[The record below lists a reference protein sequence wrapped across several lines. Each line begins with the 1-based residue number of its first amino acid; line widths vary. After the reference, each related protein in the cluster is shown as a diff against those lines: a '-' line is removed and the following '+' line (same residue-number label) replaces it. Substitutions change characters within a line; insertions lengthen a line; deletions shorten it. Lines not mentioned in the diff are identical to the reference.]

1 MAEIRRGFGGEP
13 LGNERLP
20 WLEPVED
27 EDDFPETGGGG
38 GGGRIALWLVIG
50 LVVIAVLFGGFIVW
64 QRHREQSADIGTIIR
79 AQPGPYK
86 EKPAN
91 PGGLPVNESDVIASK
106 MGTGNDIDS
115 PIDLS
120 KYPEQPI
127 AGPGAPKDQE
137 PQPAPA
143 APGKPAIPPAAN
155 VPAAPAPAPVAK
167 APPKPQLAYNAPAA
181 ASAPVV
187 KAPPPAPR
195 PQTPAAPPRATI
207 PAAPPSASAGGG
219 GTIQLG
225 ALASEAKAK
234 QVWKSLSTRFSTL
247 APLAMSITP
256 VKVGDNTLYRLR
268 ASGGDASRLCAQLK
282 VAGETCNVV
291 H

>member
-13 LGNERLP
+13 LGSERLP

-27 EDDFPETGGGG
+27 EDDFPEADGGG
-38 GGGRIALWLVIG
+38 GGGRVALWLVIG

-64 QRHREQSADIGTIIR
+64 QRHRAQRADIGQIIH
-79 AQPGPYK
+79 APVGPYK

-91 PGGLPVNESDVIASK
+91 PGGLPVNESDVIASR

-120 KYPEQPI
+120 KIPEQPI
-127 AGPGAPKDQE
+127 TGPGSDRGQE
-137 PQPAPA
+137 PQAPPKAPAPA
-143 APGKPAIPPAAN
+143 TAT
-155 VPAAPAPAPVAK
+155 VPVAPAPAPTTK
-167 APPKPQLAYNAPAA
+167 APPHPALAYAAPTA

-187 KAPPPAPR
+187 KASPSAPKASAPPVAAR
-195 PQTPAAPPRATI
+195 PDLPVAAP
-207 PAAPPSASAGGG
+207 SAGS

-225 ALASEAKAK
+225 ALGSEAKAK
-234 QVWKSLSTRFSTL
+234 QVWKSLSSRFSSL

-256 VKVGDNTLYRLR
+256 VKVGDATLYRLR
-268 ASGGDASRLCAQLK
+268 ASGGDARRLCAQLK

-291 H
+291 N

>member
-27 EDDFPETGGGG
+27 EDDLPETGGG
-38 GGGRIALWLVIG
+38 GGGRIALWLVVL

-64 QRHREQSADIGTIIR
+64 QRHRAQSADIGQLIH
-79 AQPGPYK
+79 APVGPYK

-91 PGGLPVNESDVIASK
+91 PGGLPVNESDVIASR

-120 KYPEQPI
+120 KIPEQPI
-127 AGPGAPKDQE
+127 TGAGSDRGQE
-137 PQPAPA
+137 PQAPPKAPTAATASAPA
-143 APGKPAIPPAAN
+143 T
-155 VPAAPAPAPVAK
+155 PAPAPVTK
-167 APPKPQLAYNAPAA
+167 APPRPAIAYAPNA

-187 KAPPPAPR
+187 KAPPASRPSAPPVPAKA
-195 PQTPAAPPRATI
+195 AAPTT
-207 PAAPPSASAGGG
+207 PPLAGG

-225 ALASEAKAK
+225 ALGSEAKAK
-234 QVWKSLSTRFSTL
+234 QVWKSLSGRFASL

-256 VKVGDNTLYRLR
+256 VKVGDTTLYRLR
-268 ASGGDASRLCAQLK
+268 ASGGDARRLCAQLR

-291 H
+291 N

>member
-27 EDDFPETGGGG
+27 EEDFPETGGGG
-38 GGGRIALWLVIG
+38 GGGRFALWAVVA
-50 LVVIAVLFGGFIVW
+50 LVVIAILFGGFIVW
-64 QRHREQSADIGTIIR
+64 QRHHAQRADIGQIIH
-79 AQPGPYK
+79 AEPGPYK

-91 PGGLPVNESDVIASK
+91 PGGLAVNESDVIASR

-120 KYPEQPI
+120 KIPEQPI
-127 AGPGAPKDQE
+127 TGPGSDQGQE
-137 PQPAPA
+137 PQPAP
-143 APGKPAIPPAAN
+143 KPASPGAPTA
-155 VPAAPAPAPVAK
+155 PTTAPAAK
-167 APPKPQLAYNAPAA
+167 APPHPALAYVPPTA

-195 PQTPAAPPRATI
+195 ASAPLIPAKPGAPAAA
-207 PAAPPSASAGGG
+207 PAPGSY

-225 ALASEAKAK
+225 ALGSEAKAK
-234 QVWKSLSTRFSTL
+234 QVWKSLSSRFGSL

-256 VKVGDNTLYRLR
+256 VKIGDTTLYRLR
-268 ASGGDASRLCAQLK
+268 ASGGDARKLCAQLK

-291 H
+291 N

>member
-27 EDDFPETGGGG
+27 EDDLPETGGG
-38 GGGRIALWLVIG
+38 GGGRIALWLVVL

-64 QRHREQSADIGTIIR
+64 QRHRAQSADIGQIIH
-79 AQPGPYK
+79 APVGPYK

-91 PGGLPVNESDVIASK
+91 PGGLPVNESDVIASR

-120 KYPEQPI
+120 KIPEQPI
-127 AGPGAPKDQE
+127 TGAGSDRGQE
-137 PQPAPA
+137 PQAPPQAPTAQAPNAPA
-143 APGKPAIPPAAN
+143 AA
-155 VPAAPAPAPVAK
+155 VPAPVTKTPPRPAIAY
-167 APPKPQLAYNAPAA
+167 APNA

-187 KAPPPAPR
+187 KAPPASRPSAPPVPAKA
-195 PQTPAAPPRATI
+195 AAPTT
-207 PAAPPSASAGGG
+207 PPSAGG

-225 ALASEAKAK
+225 ALGSEAKAK
-234 QVWKSLSTRFSTL
+234 QVWKSLSGRFASL

-256 VKVGDNTLYRLR
+256 VKVGDTTLYRLR
-268 ASGGDASRLCAQLK
+268 ASGGDARRLCAQLR

-291 H
+291 N